1 MRKNRIGIVLG
12 VALLATTGF
21 VAAQD
26 SRYALMGKKI
36 FTDTGDF
43 DYPSCSHCHATVS
56 VKEELKQ
63 TGKVKIAFPVFNT
76 AHRGAYKNKKQGK
89 YPTSGDAGNTC
100 VQAFQKRDKLP
111 ASDIANLNMFLLTVS
126 PSKDVKPRKIKYA
139 PRVLKNFDGADAA
152 RGKKNVEV
160 FCSTCHGKTDDHI
173 QFELRA
179 GKFNKTRV
187 AMKVRGYIKDSK
199 KKSGMRFKPDAGQ
212 MSFFAMNR
220 LSDKQLLDIIAYL
233 GK

>member
-1 MRKNRIGIVLG
+1 MRKNRIMIVLG
-12 VALLATTGF
+12 VALVATAGL
-21 VAAQD
+21 VGAQD
-26 SRYALMGKKI
+26 AGDVAKGKKI

-56 VKEELKQ
+56 VKEELKK
-63 TGKVKIAFPVFNT
+63 TGKVTIAFPVFNT
-76 AHRGAYKNKKQGK
+76 AHRGAYKNNKKGK

-100 VQAFQKRDKLP
+100 VKAFQKRDKLP
-111 ASDIANLNMFLLTVS
+111 AGDIADLNAFLLTVS
-126 PSKDVKPRKIKYA
+126 PGKDVKQRKIKYR
-139 PRVLKNFDGADAA
+139 PPVLKNFDGGDAA
-152 RGKKNVEV
+152 KGKKNVEV

-187 AMKVRGYIKDSK
+187 AMKVRGYIRDSK
-199 KKSGMRFKPDAGQ
+199 RKSGMRFKPNAGS

-220 LSDKQLLDIIAYL
+220 LSDKDLLDIIAYI